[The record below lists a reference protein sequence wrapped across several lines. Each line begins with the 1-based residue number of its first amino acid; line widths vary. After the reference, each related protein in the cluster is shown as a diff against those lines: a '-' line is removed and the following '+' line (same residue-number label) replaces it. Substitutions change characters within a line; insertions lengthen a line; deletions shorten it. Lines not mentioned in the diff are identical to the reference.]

1 MIKNGHSWS
10 SIQQMALGEIGF
22 FLKAVIRAEERGSL
36 ESYSANWLANNHSAK
51 GYAEHIKLLQGRYKR
66 LSSPRKE
73 NRENPK
79 ETLDNWKRLAMRMS
93 SLR

>member
-1 MIKNGHSWS
+1 MISSGHSWS

-22 FLKAVIRAEERGSL
+22 FLKATLKQEERRSL
-36 ESYSANWLANNHSAK
+36 ESYSTAWLGNHHSAK
-51 GYAEHIKLLQGRYKR
+51 GYAEHIRLLQGRYKR

-73 NRENPK
+73 KDNPK

>member
-22 FLKAVIRAEERGSL
+22 FLKAVIRAEERESL
-36 ESYSANWLANNHSAK
+36 ESYSTMWLANNHSAK

-66 LSSPRKE
+66 LSSPKKTKE
-73 NRENPK
+73 QEGK
-79 ETLDNWKRLAMRMS
+79 EILDNWKRLAMAMS
-93 SLR
+93 SAR